1 MQITKI
7 IIDDRGEE
15 LKRKTLITS
24 DENTTGKTTFIRLI
38 LYSLGFNIPSTK
50 KINFNKLTIRL
61 FFEKNNEKYQF
72 IRQANKI
79 YVYRNDNLIDKYF
92 LPEDEQTILS
102 YYSNISSPI
111 LLNNFLGTWY
121 FDQEEGWNWLSKGKV
136 IGGNRFNLGEF
147 IEGLMDVNNA
157 ELRVKIANNRR
168 ELKGYNLLKRNLEYR
183 QQIETNFDSSEWNN
197 ADKLNAQLRT
207 LDLRIPSLRKKIN
220 DLENAQKSD
229 KEFISMI
236 SNMKLRIKTKNGE
249 EELVTADNICGFNSH
264 KAFIEARLSILKRQL
279 NKLLKERANLQDN
292 LKKFTK
298 LFNMESQLD
307 RFNETISELKIDKST
322 IDSIINKIRK
332 ENRELEKK
340 LESSLGKNDYS
351 DKIRKKIVEFT
362 TELGVSEYL
371 DVEGNFIDLNE
382 MKRYS
387 GANLHL
393 LAFATHLAYLYI
405 LQEIE
410 KEKYPIIIDSPFGR
424 EVTQKNVQLMYR
436 LLEKY
441 FSENQII
448 SASIHDI
455 SLFTTISKKMVFEN
469 TMKESLK
476 EMPKIEENIELFYKN
491 SQF

>member
-1 MQITKI
+1 MIV
-7 IIDDRGEE
+7 DDRGEE
-15 LKRKTLITS
+15 LKSKTLITS

-38 LYSLGFNIPSTK
+38 LYSMGFNIPSTK
-50 KINFNKLTIRL
+50 KINFNKLTTRI
-61 FFEKNNEKYQF
+61 FFEKDNEKYQF

-79 YVYRNDNLIDKYF
+79 YLYKSNNLIDKYI

-102 YYSNISSPI
+102 YYSNISSPM
-111 LLNNFLGTWY
+111 LLDNFLGTWY

-168 ELKGYNLLKRNLEYR
+168 ELRGYNLLKRNLEYR
-183 QQIETNFDSSEWNN
+183 QQIETNFDSNEWNN

-207 LDLRIPSLRKKIN
+207 LELRISSLSKKVK

-229 KEFISMI
+229 EQFISLI
-236 SNMKLRIKTKNGE
+236 SEMKLRIKTKNGD
-249 EELVTADNICGFNSH
+249 EELVTADNICGFSSH
-264 KAFIEARLSILKRQL
+264 RAFFDARLSILKRQL
-279 NKLLKERANLQDN
+279 NKLLKEKANIQDK

-322 IDSIINKIRK
+322 IDSIVNKIRK

-340 LESSLGKNDYS
+340 LEKSLDRNDYA
-351 DKIRKKIVEFT
+351 DKIRKKIIEFT
-362 TELGVSEYL
+362 NELGVSDYL
-371 DVEGNFIDLNE
+371 DVEGNFVDLNE
-382 MKRYS
+382 MKQYS

-393 LAFATHLAYLYI
+393 LAFATHLAYLYV
-405 LQEIE
+405 LQEVE

-424 EVTQKNVQLMYR
+424 EVTQENVQLMYN
-436 LLEKY
+436 LLEKH
-441 FSENQII
+441 FNENQII
-448 SASIHDI
+448 SASINDI
-455 SLFTTISKKMVFEN
+455 SSFTTINKKIVFEN
-469 TMKESLK
+469 SMKESLR
-476 EMPKIEENIELFYKN
+476 EMPKLEENIELIHKKK
-491 SQF
+491 Q

>member
-1 MQITKI
+1 MIV
-7 IIDDRGEE
+7 DDRGEE
-15 LKRKTLITS
+15 LKSKTLITS

-38 LYSLGFNIPSTK
+38 LYSMGFNIPSTK
-50 KINFNKLTIRL
+50 KINFNKLTTRL
-61 FFEKNNEKYQF
+61 FFEKDNKKYQF

-79 YVYRNDNLIDKYF
+79 YLYKSDNLIDKYI

-102 YYSNISSPI
+102 YYSNISSPM
-111 LLNNFLGTWY
+111 LLDNFLGTWY

-168 ELKGYNLLKRNLEYR
+168 ELRGYNLLKRNLEYR
-183 QQIETNFDSSEWNN
+183 QQIETNFDSNEWNN

-207 LDLRIPSLRKKIN
+207 LELRISSLSKKVK

-229 KEFISMI
+229 EQFILLI
-236 SNMKLRIKTKNGE
+236 SEMKLRIKTKNGD
-249 EELVTADNICGFNSH
+249 EELVTADNICGFSSH
-264 KAFIEARLSILKRQL
+264 RAFFDARLSILKRQL
-279 NKLLKERANLQDN
+279 NKLLKEKANIQDK

-322 IDSIINKIRK
+322 IDSIVNKIRK

-340 LESSLGKNDYS
+340 LEKSLDRNDYA
-351 DKIRKKIVEFT
+351 DKIRKKIIEFT
-362 TELGVSEYL
+362 NELGVSDYL
-371 DVEGNFIDLNE
+371 DVEGNFVDLNE
-382 MKRYS
+382 MKQYS

-393 LAFATHLAYLYI
+393 LAFATHLAYLYV
-405 LQEIE
+405 LQEVE

-424 EVTQKNVQLMYR
+424 EVTQENVQLMYN
-436 LLEKY
+436 LLEKH
-441 FSENQII
+441 FNENQII
-448 SASIHDI
+448 SASINDI
-455 SLFTTISKKMVFEN
+455 SSFTTINKKIVFEN
-469 TMKESLK
+469 SMKESLR
-476 EMPKIEENIELFYKN
+476 EMPKLEENIELIHKKK
-491 SQF
+491 Q

>member
-1 MQITKI
+1 MIV
-7 IIDDRGEE
+7 DDRGEE
-15 LKRKTLITS
+15 LKSKTLITS

-38 LYSLGFNIPSTK
+38 LYSMGFNIPSTK
-50 KINFNKLTIRL
+50 KINFNKLTTRI
-61 FFEKNNEKYQF
+61 FFEKDNEKYQF

-79 YVYRNDNLIDKYF
+79 YLYKSNNLIDKYI

-102 YYSNISSPI
+102 YYSNISSPM
-111 LLNNFLGTWY
+111 LLDNFLGTWY

-168 ELKGYNLLKRNLEYR
+168 ELRGYNLLKRNLEYR
-183 QQIETNFDSSEWNN
+183 QQIETNFDSNEWNN

-207 LDLRIPSLRKKIN
+207 LELRISSLSKKVK

-229 KEFISMI
+229 EQFISLI
-236 SNMKLRIKTKNGE
+236 SEMKLRIKTKNGD
-249 EELVTADNICGFNSH
+249 EELVTADNICGFSSH
-264 KAFIEARLSILKRQL
+264 RAFFDARLSILKRQL
-279 NKLLKERANLQDN
+279 NKLLKEKANIQDK

-322 IDSIINKIRK
+322 IDSIVNKIRK

-340 LESSLGKNDYS
+340 LEKSLDRNDYA
-351 DKIRKKIVEFT
+351 DKIRKKIIEFT
-362 TELGVSEYL
+362 NELGVSDYL
-371 DVEGNFIDLNE
+371 DVEGNFVDLNE
-382 MKRYS
+382 MKQYS

-393 LAFATHLAYLYI
+393 LAFATHLAYLYV
-405 LQEIE
+405 LQEFE

-424 EVTQKNVQLMYR
+424 EVTQENVQLMYN
-436 LLEKY
+436 LLEKH
-441 FSENQII
+441 FNENQII
-448 SASIHDI
+448 SASINDI
-455 SLFTTISKKMVFEN
+455 SSFTTINKKIVFEN
-469 TMKESLK
+469 SMKESLR
-476 EMPKIEENIELFYKN
+476 EMPKLEENIELIHKKK
-491 SQF
+491 Q

>member
-1 MQITKI
+1 MQITRMI
-7 IIDDRGEE
+7 VDDRGEE
-15 LKRKTLITS
+15 LKSKTLITS

-38 LYSLGFNIPSTK
+38 LYSMGFNIPSTK
-50 KINFNKLTIRL
+50 KINFNKLTTRI
-61 FFEKNNEKYQF
+61 FFEKDNEKYQF

-79 YVYRNDNLIDKYF
+79 YLYKSNNLIDKYI

-102 YYSNISSPI
+102 YYSNISSPM
-111 LLNNFLGTWY
+111 LLDNFLGTWY

-168 ELKGYNLLKRNLEYR
+168 ELRGYNLLKRNLEYR
-183 QQIETNFDSSEWNN
+183 QQIETNFDSNEWNN

-207 LDLRIPSLRKKIN
+207 LELRISSLSKKVK

-229 KEFISMI
+229 EQFISLI
-236 SNMKLRIKTKNGE
+236 SEMKLRIKTKNGD
-249 EELVTADNICGFNSH
+249 EELVTADNICGFSSH
-264 KAFIEARLSILKRQL
+264 RAFFDARLSILKRQL
-279 NKLLKERANLQDN
+279 NKLLKEKANIQDK

-322 IDSIINKIRK
+322 IDSIVNKIRK

-340 LESSLGKNDYS
+340 LEKSLDRNDYA
-351 DKIRKKIVEFT
+351 DKIRKKIIEFT
-362 TELGVSEYL
+362 NELGVSDYL
-371 DVEGNFIDLNE
+371 DVEGNFVDLNE
-382 MKRYS
+382 MKQYS

-393 LAFATHLAYLYI
+393 LAFATHLAYLYV
-405 LQEIE
+405 LQEFE

-424 EVTQKNVQLMYR
+424 EVTQENVQLMYN
-436 LLEKY
+436 LLEKH
-441 FSENQII
+441 FNENQII
-448 SASIHDI
+448 SASINDI
-455 SLFTTISKKMVFEN
+455 SSFTTINKKIVFEN
-469 TMKESLK
+469 SMKESLR
-476 EMPKIEENIELFYKN
+476 EMPKLEENIELIHKKK
-491 SQF
+491 Q

>member
-1 MQITKI
+1 MIV
-7 IIDDRGEE
+7 DDRGEE
-15 LKRKTLITS
+15 LKSKTLITS

-38 LYSLGFNIPSTK
+38 LYSMGFNITSTK
-50 KINFNKLTIRL
+50 KINFNKLTTRI
-61 FFEKNNEKYQF
+61 FFEKDNEKYQF

-79 YVYRNDNLIDKYF
+79 YLYKSNNLIDKYI

-102 YYSNISSPI
+102 YYSNISSPM
-111 LLNNFLGTWY
+111 LLDNFLGTWY

-168 ELKGYNLLKRNLEYR
+168 ELRGYNLLKRNLEYR
-183 QQIETNFDSSEWNN
+183 QQIETNFDSNEWNN

-207 LDLRIPSLRKKIN
+207 LELRISSLSKKVK

-229 KEFISMI
+229 EQFISLI
-236 SNMKLRIKTKNGE
+236 SEMKLRIKTKNGD
-249 EELVTADNICGFNSH
+249 EELVTADNICGFSSH
-264 KAFIEARLSILKRQL
+264 RAFFDARLSILKRQL
-279 NKLLKERANLQDN
+279 NKLLKEKANIQDK

-322 IDSIINKIRK
+322 IDSIVNKIRK

-340 LESSLGKNDYS
+340 LEKSLDRNDYA
-351 DKIRKKIVEFT
+351 DKIRKKIIEFT
-362 TELGVSEYL
+362 NELGVSDYL
-371 DVEGNFIDLNE
+371 DVEGNFVDLNE
-382 MKRYS
+382 MKQYS

-393 LAFATHLAYLYI
+393 LAFATHLAYLYV
-405 LQEIE
+405 LQEFE

-424 EVTQKNVQLMYR
+424 EVTQENVQLMYN
-436 LLEKY
+436 LLEKH
-441 FSENQII
+441 FNENQII
-448 SASIHDI
+448 SASINDI
-455 SLFTTISKKMVFEN
+455 SSFTTINKKIVFEN
-469 TMKESLK
+469 SMKESLR
-476 EMPKIEENIELFYKN
+476 EMPKLEENIELIHKKK
-491 SQF
+491 Q

>member
-1 MQITKI
+1 MIV
-7 IIDDRGEE
+7 DDRGEE
-15 LKRKTLITS
+15 LKSKTLITS

-38 LYSLGFNIPSTK
+38 LYSMGFNIPSTK
-50 KINFNKLTIRL
+50 KINFNKLTTRL
-61 FFEKNNEKYQF
+61 FFEKDNEKYQF

-79 YVYRNDNLIDKYF
+79 YLYKSDNLIDKYI

-102 YYSNISSPI
+102 YYSNISSPM
-111 LLNNFLGTWY
+111 LLDNFLGTWY

-168 ELKGYNLLKRNLEYR
+168 ELRGYNLLKRNLEYR
-183 QQIETNFDSSEWNN
+183 QQIETNFDSNEWNN

-207 LDLRIPSLRKKIN
+207 LELRISSLSKKVK

-229 KEFISMI
+229 EQFISLI
-236 SNMKLRIKTKNGE
+236 SEMKLRIKTKNGD
-249 EELVTADNICGFNSH
+249 EELVTADNICGFSSH
-264 KAFIEARLSILKRQL
+264 RAFFDARLSILKRQL
-279 NKLLKERANLQDN
+279 NKLLKEKANIQDK

-322 IDSIINKIRK
+322 IDSIVNKIRK

-340 LESSLGKNDYS
+340 LEKSLDRNDYA
-351 DKIRKKIVEFT
+351 DKIRKKIIEFT
-362 TELGVSEYL
+362 NELGVSDYL
-371 DVEGNFIDLNE
+371 DVEGNFVDLNE
-382 MKRYS
+382 MKQYS

-393 LAFATHLAYLYI
+393 LAFATHLAYLYV
-405 LQEIE
+405 LQEVE

-424 EVTQKNVQLMYR
+424 EVTQENVQLMYN
-436 LLEKY
+436 LLEKH
-441 FSENQII
+441 FNENQII
-448 SASIHDI
+448 SASINDI
-455 SLFTTISKKMVFEN
+455 SSFTTINKKIVFEN
-469 TMKESLK
+469 SMKESLR
-476 EMPKIEENIELFYKN
+476 EMPKLEENIELIHKKK
-491 SQF
+491 Q

>member
-1 MQITKI
+1 MIV
-7 IIDDRGEE
+7 DDRGEE
-15 LKRKTLITS
+15 LKSKTLITS

-38 LYSLGFNIPSTK
+38 LYSMGFNIPSTK
-50 KINFNKLTIRL
+50 KINFNKLTTRL
-61 FFEKNNEKYQF
+61 FFEKDNEKYQF

-79 YVYRNDNLIDKYF
+79 YLYKSDNLIDKYI

-102 YYSNISSPI
+102 YYSNISSPM
-111 LLNNFLGTWY
+111 LLDNFLGTWY

-168 ELKGYNLLKRNLEYR
+168 ELRGYNLLKRNLEYR
-183 QQIETNFDSSEWNN
+183 QQIETNFDSNEWNN

-207 LDLRIPSLRKKIN
+207 LELRISSLSKKVK

-229 KEFISMI
+229 EQFISLI
-236 SNMKLRIKTKNGE
+236 SEMKLRIKTKNGD
-249 EELVTADNICGFNSH
+249 EELVTADNICGFISH
-264 KAFIEARLSILKRQL
+264 RAFFDARLSILKRQL
-279 NKLLKERANLQDN
+279 NKLLKEKANIQDK

-322 IDSIINKIRK
+322 IDSIVNKIRK

-340 LESSLGKNDYS
+340 LEKSLDRNDYA
-351 DKIRKKIVEFT
+351 DKIRKKIIEFT
-362 TELGVSEYL
+362 NELGVSDYL
-371 DVEGNFIDLNE
+371 DVEGNFVDLNE
-382 MKRYS
+382 MKQYS

-393 LAFATHLAYLYI
+393 LAFATHLAYLYV
-405 LQEIE
+405 LQEVE

-424 EVTQKNVQLMYR
+424 EVTQENVQLMYN
-436 LLEKY
+436 LLEKH
-441 FSENQII
+441 FNENQII
-448 SASIHDI
+448 SASINDI
-455 SLFTTISKKMVFEN
+455 SSFTTINKKIVFEN
-469 TMKESLK
+469 SMKESLR
-476 EMPKIEENIELFYKN
+476 EMPKLEENIELIHKKK
-491 SQF
+491 Q

>member
-1 MQITKI
+1 MIV
-7 IIDDRGEE
+7 DDRGEE
-15 LKRKTLITS
+15 LKSKTLITS

-38 LYSLGFNIPSTK
+38 LYSMGFNIPSTK
-50 KINFNKLTIRL
+50 KINFNKLTTRL
-61 FFEKNNEKYQF
+61 FFEKDNEKYQF

-79 YVYRNDNLIDKYF
+79 YLYKSGNLIDKYI

-102 YYSNISSPI
+102 YYSNISSPM
-111 LLNNFLGTWY
+111 LLDNFLGTWY

-168 ELKGYNLLKRNLEYR
+168 ELRGYNLLKRNLEYR
-183 QQIETNFDSSEWNN
+183 QQIETNFDSNEWNN

-207 LDLRIPSLRKKIN
+207 LELRISSLSKKVK

-229 KEFISMI
+229 EQFISLI
-236 SNMKLRIKTKNGE
+236 SEMKLRIKTKNGD
-249 EELVTADNICGFNSH
+249 EELVTADNICGFSSH
-264 KAFIEARLSILKRQL
+264 RAFFDARLSILKRQL
-279 NKLLKERANLQDN
+279 NKLLKEKANIQDK

-322 IDSIINKIRK
+322 IDSIVNKIRK

-340 LESSLGKNDYS
+340 LEKSLDRNDYA
-351 DKIRKKIVEFT
+351 DKIRKKIIEFT
-362 TELGVSEYL
+362 NELGVSDYL
-371 DVEGNFIDLNE
+371 DVEGNFVDLNE
-382 MKRYS
+382 MKQYS

-393 LAFATHLAYLYI
+393 LAFATHLAYLYV
-405 LQEIE
+405 LQEVE

-424 EVTQKNVQLMYR
+424 EVTQENVQLMYN
-436 LLEKY
+436 LLEKH
-441 FSENQII
+441 FNENQII
-448 SASIHDI
+448 SASINDI
-455 SLFTTISKKMVFEN
+455 SSFTTINKKIVFEN
-469 TMKESLK
+469 SMKESLR
-476 EMPKIEENIELFYKN
+476 EMPKLEENIKLIHKKK
-491 SQF
+491 Q

>member
-15 LKRKTLITS
+15 LKSKTLITS

-50 KINFNKLTIRL
+50 KINFNKLTTRL

-72 IRQANKI
+72 IRQASKI
-79 YVYRNDNLIDKYF
+79 YVYKNDNLIDKYF

-121 FDQEEGWNWLSKGKV
+121 FDQEEGWSWLSKGKV

-157 ELRVKIANNRR
+157 ELRVKIANNKR

-264 KAFIEARLSILKRQL
+264 KAFIEARLPILKRQL
-279 NKLLKERANLQDN
+279 
-292 LKKFTK
+292 T
-298 LFNMESQLD
+298 
-307 RFNETISELKIDKST
+307 
-322 IDSIINKIRK
+322 
-332 ENRELEKK
+332 
-340 LESSLGKNDYS
+340 
-351 DKIRKKIVEFT
+351 
-362 TELGVSEYL
+362 
-371 DVEGNFIDLNE
+371 
-382 MKRYS
+382 
-387 GANLHL
+387 
-393 LAFATHLAYLYI
+393 
-405 LQEIE
+405 
-410 KEKYPIIIDSPFGR
+410 
-424 EVTQKNVQLMYR
+424 
-436 LLEKY
+436 
-441 FSENQII
+441 
-448 SASIHDI
+448 
-455 SLFTTISKKMVFEN
+455 
-469 TMKESLK
+469 
-476 EMPKIEENIELFYKN
+476 
-491 SQF
+491 

>member
-1 MQITKI
+1 M
-7 IIDDRGEE
+7 
-15 LKRKTLITS
+15 
-24 DENTTGKTTFIRLI
+24 
-38 LYSLGFNIPSTK
+38 
-50 KINFNKLTIRL
+50 
-61 FFEKNNEKYQF
+61 
-72 IRQANKI
+72 
-79 YVYRNDNLIDKYF
+79 
-92 LPEDEQTILS
+92 
-102 YYSNISSPI
+102 
-111 LLNNFLGTWY
+111 GTWY

-279 NKLLKERANLQDN
+279 NKLLKERTNLQDN

-351 DKIRKKIVEFT
+351 DKIRKK
-362 TELGVSEYL
+362 
-371 DVEGNFIDLNE
+371 
-382 MKRYS
+382 
-387 GANLHL
+387 
-393 LAFATHLAYLYI
+393 
-405 LQEIE
+405 
-410 KEKYPIIIDSPFGR
+410 
-424 EVTQKNVQLMYR
+424 
-436 LLEKY
+436 
-441 FSENQII
+441 
-448 SASIHDI
+448 
-455 SLFTTISKKMVFEN
+455 
-469 TMKESLK
+469 
-476 EMPKIEENIELFYKN
+476 
-491 SQF
+491 

>member
-1 MQITKI
+1 MQITRMI
-7 IIDDRGEE
+7 VDDRGEE
-15 LKRKTLITS
+15 LKSKTLITS

-38 LYSLGFNIPSTK
+38 LYSMGFNIPSTK
-50 KINFNKLTIRL
+50 KINFNKLTTRI
-61 FFEKNNEKYQF
+61 FFEKDNEKYQF

-79 YVYRNDNLIDKYF
+79 YLYKSNNLIDKYI

-102 YYSNISSPI
+102 YYSNISSPM
-111 LLNNFLGTWY
+111 LLDNFLGTWY

-168 ELKGYNLLKRNLEYR
+168 ELRGYNLLKRNLEYR
-183 QQIETNFDSSEWNN
+183 QQIETNFYSNEWNN

-207 LDLRIPSLRKKIN
+207 LELRISSLSKKVK

-229 KEFISMI
+229 EQFISLI
-236 SNMKLRIKTKNGE
+236 SEMKLRIKTKNGD
-249 EELVTADNICGFNSH
+249 EELVTADNICGFSSH
-264 KAFIEARLSILKRQL
+264 RAFFDARLSILKRQL
-279 NKLLKERANLQDN
+279 NKLLKEKANIQDK

-322 IDSIINKIRK
+322 IDSIVNKIRK

-340 LESSLGKNDYS
+340 LEKSLDRNDYA
-351 DKIRKKIVEFT
+351 DKIRKKIIEFT
-362 TELGVSEYL
+362 NELGVSDYL
-371 DVEGNFIDLNE
+371 DVEGNFVDLNE
-382 MKRYS
+382 MKQYS

-393 LAFATHLAYLYI
+393 LAFATHLAYLYV
-405 LQEIE
+405 LQEFE

-424 EVTQKNVQLMYR
+424 EVTQENVQLMYN
-436 LLEKY
+436 LLEKH
-441 FSENQII
+441 FNENQII
-448 SASIHDI
+448 SASINDI
-455 SLFTTISKKMVFEN
+455 SSFTTINKKIVFEN
-469 TMKESLK
+469 SMKESLR
-476 EMPKIEENIELFYKN
+476 EMPKLEENIELIHKKK
-491 SQF
+491 Q

>member
-1 MQITKI
+1 MQITRMI
-7 IIDDRGEE
+7 VDDRGEE
-15 LKRKTLITS
+15 LKSKTLITS

-38 LYSLGFNIPSTK
+38 LYSMGFNIPSTK
-50 KINFNKLTIRL
+50 KINFNKLTTRI
-61 FFEKNNEKYQF
+61 FFEKDNEKYQF

-79 YVYRNDNLIDKYF
+79 YLYKSNNLIDKYI

-102 YYSNISSPI
+102 YYSNISSPM
-111 LLNNFLGTWY
+111 LLDNFLGTWY

-168 ELKGYNLLKRNLEYR
+168 ELRGYNLLKRNLEYR
-183 QQIETNFDSSEWNN
+183 QQIETNFDSNEWNN

-207 LDLRIPSLRKKIN
+207 LELRISSLSKKVK

-229 KEFISMI
+229 EQFISLI
-236 SNMKLRIKTKNGE
+236 CEMKLRIKTKNGD
-249 EELVTADNICGFNSH
+249 EELVTADNICGFSSH
-264 KAFIEARLSILKRQL
+264 RAFFDARLSILKRQL
-279 NKLLKERANLQDN
+279 NKLLKEKANIQDK

-322 IDSIINKIRK
+322 IDSIVNKIRK

-340 LESSLGKNDYS
+340 LEKSLDRNDYA
-351 DKIRKKIVEFT
+351 DKIRKKIIEFT
-362 TELGVSEYL
+362 NELGVSDYL
-371 DVEGNFIDLNE
+371 DVEGNFVDLNE
-382 MKRYS
+382 MKQYS

-393 LAFATHLAYLYI
+393 LAFATHLAYLYV
-405 LQEIE
+405 LQEVE

-424 EVTQKNVQLMYR
+424 EVTQENVQLMYN
-436 LLEKY
+436 LLEKH
-441 FSENQII
+441 FNENQII
-448 SASIHDI
+448 SASINDI
-455 SLFTTISKKMVFEN
+455 SSFTTINKKIVFEN
-469 TMKESLK
+469 SMKESLR
-476 EMPKIEENIELFYKN
+476 EMPKLEENIELIHKKK
-491 SQF
+491 Q

>member
-1 MQITKI
+1 MQITRMI
-7 IIDDRGEE
+7 VDDRGEE
-15 LKRKTLITS
+15 LKSKTLITS

-38 LYSLGFNIPSTK
+38 LYSMGFNIPSTK
-50 KINFNKLTIRL
+50 KINFNKLTTRL
-61 FFEKNNEKYQF
+61 FFEKDNKKYQF

-79 YVYRNDNLIDKYF
+79 YLYKSDNLIDKYI

-102 YYSNISSPI
+102 YYSNISSPM
-111 LLNNFLGTWY
+111 LLDNFLGTWY

-168 ELKGYNLLKRNLEYR
+168 ELRGYNLLKRNLEYR
-183 QQIETNFDSSEWNN
+183 QQIETNFDSNEWNN

-207 LDLRIPSLRKKIN
+207 LELRISSLSKKVK

-229 KEFISMI
+229 EQFILLI
-236 SNMKLRIKTKNGE
+236 SEMKLRIKTKNGD
-249 EELVTADNICGFNSH
+249 EELVTADNICGFSSH
-264 KAFIEARLSILKRQL
+264 RAFFDARLSILKRQL
-279 NKLLKERANLQDN
+279 NKLLKEKANIQDK

-322 IDSIINKIRK
+322 IDSIVNKIRK

-340 LESSLGKNDYS
+340 LEKSLDRNDYA
-351 DKIRKKIVEFT
+351 DKIRKKIIEFT
-362 TELGVSEYL
+362 NELGVSDYL
-371 DVEGNFIDLNE
+371 DVEGNFVDLNE
-382 MKRYS
+382 MKQYS

-393 LAFATHLAYLYI
+393 LAFATHLAYLYV
-405 LQEIE
+405 LQEVE

-424 EVTQKNVQLMYR
+424 EVTQENVQLMYN
-436 LLEKY
+436 LLEKH
-441 FSENQII
+441 FNENQII
-448 SASIHDI
+448 SASINDI
-455 SLFTTISKKMVFEN
+455 SSFTTINKKIVFEN
-469 TMKESLK
+469 SMKESLR
-476 EMPKIEENIELFYKN
+476 EMPKLEENIELIHKKK
-491 SQF
+491 Q

>member
-1 MQITKI
+1 MQITRMI
-7 IIDDRGEE
+7 VDDRGEE
-15 LKRKTLITS
+15 LKSKTLITS

-38 LYSLGFNIPSTK
+38 LYSMGFNIPSTK
-50 KINFNKLTIRL
+50 KINFNKLTTRL
-61 FFEKNNEKYQF
+61 FFEKDNEKYQF

-79 YVYRNDNLIDKYF
+79 YLYKSDNLIDKYI

-102 YYSNISSPI
+102 YYSNISSPM
-111 LLNNFLGTWY
+111 LLDNFLGTWY

-168 ELKGYNLLKRNLEYR
+168 ELRGYNLLKRNLEYR
-183 QQIETNFDSSEWNN
+183 QQIETNFDSNEWNN

-207 LDLRIPSLRKKIN
+207 LELRISSLSKKVK

-229 KEFISMI
+229 EQFISLI
-236 SNMKLRIKTKNGE
+236 SEMKLRIKTKNGD
-249 EELVTADNICGFNSH
+249 EELVTADNICGFSSH
-264 KAFIEARLSILKRQL
+264 RAFFDARLSILKRQL
-279 NKLLKERANLQDN
+279 NKLLKEKANIQDK

-322 IDSIINKIRK
+322 IDSIVNKIRK

-340 LESSLGKNDYS
+340 LEKSLDRNDYA
-351 DKIRKKIVEFT
+351 DKIRKKIIEFT
-362 TELGVSEYL
+362 NELGVSDYL
-371 DVEGNFIDLNE
+371 DVEGNFVDLNE
-382 MKRYS
+382 MKQYS

-393 LAFATHLAYLYI
+393 LAFATHLAYLYV
-405 LQEIE
+405 LQEVE

-424 EVTQKNVQLMYR
+424 EVTQENVQLMYN
-436 LLEKY
+436 LLEKH
-441 FSENQII
+441 FNENQII
-448 SASIHDI
+448 SASINDI
-455 SLFTTISKKMVFEN
+455 SSFTTINKKIVFEN
-469 TMKESLK
+469 SMKESLR
-476 EMPKIEENIELFYKN
+476 EMPKLEENIELIHKKK
-491 SQF
+491 Q